1 MSQSSG
7 SAQIKNKI
15 ADTVKTRSKSK
26 KEGTT
31 VLVDAMPLS
40 SIPATTSKKKKS
52 AKSTKKVS
60 ESSPSISIK
69 SDSVRSKKKKPQS
82 PIKRGLSMSD
92 LYLNKDLSETANVE
106 SHDVASG
113 KNANVESSVKSVSE
127 KVNQENP
134 SVEENPSSVETLGKT
149 QNIAENVGVSNNPSV
164 PENMTVPT
172 NVITDVTEKSQ
183 EKAVVT
189 DAPTGVEPSSVPTDA
204 EKDVEASKG
213 GSSPHANTATG
224 SFGSGSNTEASTEE
238 EVNKESTPEDVA
250 DSEPENEAGEDSEK
264 TTNEEQDIV
273 DVDEVPSEED
283 LQPPPTQKG
292 IGRRLRSRTT
302 TPAPAVTT
310 TPVVTKK
317 TKDNTLKPVKY
328 GPKKGWSKPIPPPEK
343 NKGVLKRKS
352 APSSDSEFEA
362 EKDDSSIKPPA
373 KKAMS
378 AKKAMPQSVA
388 PDIEDF
394 PCDNVSF
401 HLPSYAQRW
410 GIICKRRLAL
420 ERELGKDIL
429 ECEEIVSLINDAGL
443 IKTVWGLGSCYEKL
457 VREFVVNIPIGCDN
471 PLDKEFQK
479 VYVRGK
485 CVTFSPS
492 VINKVL
498 GNADDP
504 HPDIDVSDNVVC
516 KTITAEK
523 VKTWPKKAKVPAV
536 KLTQKYAILN
546 RIASVNWV
554 PTTHASDIAT
564 NLGKL
569 IYMIGTGTK
578 FNAGLYI
585 FNQVVQHAK
594 TSVTKQPIAF
604 PTLIC
609 DIILSQHPNIRNEDE
624 SVKKRAT
631 PLAIHQKLYSKQHAP
646 DIVGPSNAAAD
657 TPMTRKEMIAMLEAN
672 CKELDEKK
680 LQFERMIHALR
691 VEEAAAQ
698 AADAGD
704 DGSSGEEE
712 DDSDAEGEESDS
724 SPSASV

>member
-31 VLVDAMPLS
+31 VVVDAMPIS

-52 AKSTKKVS
+52 AKSSKKVS

-69 SDSVRSKKKKPQS
+69 SDSIKSKKNKPQS
-82 PIKRGLSMSD
+82 PVKRGLSMSD
-92 LYLNKDLSETANVE
+92 LYLSKKSSETANVE

-113 KNANVESSVKSVSE
+113 KNANVESSNKVNEESVKSVSE
-127 KVNQENP
+127 KVNQETP
-134 SVEENPSSVETLGKT
+134 SAKENPSSVETLGKT
-149 QNIAENVGVSNNPSV
+149 QNVAENVCVTNNPSG
-164 PENMTVPT
+164 PENMAVPT

-189 DAPTGVEPSSVPTDA
+189 DAPTSVEPSSIPTDA

-224 SFGSGSNTEASTEE
+224 SFDSGSNTEASTEE

-328 GPKKGWSKPIPPPEK
+328 GPKKGWSKPIPPSEK
-343 NKGVLKRKS
+343 KKGVLKRKN
-352 APSSDSEFEA
+352 APSSDSDFEA

-394 PCDNVSF
+394 PC
-401 HLPSYAQRW
+401 
-410 GIICKRRLAL
+410 
-420 ERELGKDIL
+420 KDIL

-523 VKTWPKKAKVPAV
+523 VKTWPKKEKVPAV
-536 KLTQKYAILN
+536 KLTQK
-546 RIASVNWV
+546 
-554 PTTHASDIAT
+554 
-564 NLGKL
+564 
-569 IYMIGTGTK
+569 
-578 FNAGLYI
+578 
-585 FNQVVQHAK
+585 
-594 TSVTKQPIAF
+594 
-604 PTLIC
+604 
-609 DIILSQHPNIRNEDE
+609 
-624 SVKKRAT
+624 
-631 PLAIHQKLYSKQHAP
+631 
-646 DIVGPSNAAAD
+646 
-657 TPMTRKEMIAMLEAN
+657 
-672 CKELDEKK
+672 
-680 LQFERMIHALR
+680 

-698 AADAGD
+698 AADADD
-704 DGSSGEEE
+704 DGSSGGEEA
-712 DDSDAEGEESDS
+712 DSDAEGEASDS

>member
-1 MSQSSG
+1 
-7 SAQIKNKI
+7 
-15 ADTVKTRSKSK
+15 
-26 KEGTT
+26 
-31 VLVDAMPLS
+31 MPIS
-40 SIPATTSKKKKS
+40 SIPATSSKKKKS

-69 SDSVRSKKKKPQS
+69 SDSIKSKKKKPQS
-82 PIKRGLSMSD
+82 PVKRGLSMSD
-92 LYLNKDLSETANVE
+92 LYLSKNSSETANVE

-113 KNANVESSVKSVSE
+113 KNANVESSNKVNEESVKSVSE
-127 KVNQENP
+127 KVNQETL
-134 SVEENPSSVETLGKT
+134 SAKENPSSVETLGKT
-149 QNIAENVGVSNNPSV
+149 QNVAENVCVTNNPSG
-164 PENMTVPT
+164 PENMAVPT
-172 NVITDVTEKSQ
+172 NVISDVTEKSQ
-183 EKAVVT
+183 EKDVVT
-189 DAPTGVEPSSVPTDA
+189 DAPTSVEPSSIPTDA

-264 TTNEEQDIV
+264 TSNKEQDIV

-302 TPAPAVTT
+302 TPAPVVTT
-310 TPVVTKK
+310 TPIVTKK

-343 NKGVLKRKS
+343 KKGVLKRKN
-352 APSSDSEFEA
+352 APSSDSDFEA

-378 AKKAMPQSVA
+378 AKKAMPQSAA

-498 GNADDP
+498 GNAYDP

-523 VKTWPKKAKVPAV
+523 VKTWPKKEKVPAV

-564 NLGKL
+564 NL
-569 IYMIGTGTK
+569 
-578 FNAGLYI
+578 
-585 FNQVVQHAK
+585 VVQHAK
-594 TSVTKQPIAF
+594 TSVTKQPITF

-609 DIILSQHPNIRNEDE
+609 DIILSQHPNIRAEGE
-624 SVKKRAT
+624 SAKKRAT

-698 AADAGD
+698 AGD

-712 DDSDAEGEESDS
+712 ADSDAEGEESDS

>member
-31 VLVDAMPLS
+31 VVVDVMPLS

-149 QNIAENVGVSNNPSV
+149 QNIAENVGVSNNLSV

-189 DAPTGVEPSSVPTDA
+189 DAPTGVEPSSIPTDA

-317 TKDNTLKPVKY
+317 AKDTTLKPVKY
-328 GPKKGWSKPIPPPEK
+328 GPKKSWSKSIPPPEK
-343 NKGVLKRKS
+343 KKGVLKRKS
-352 APSSDSEFEA
+352 APSSDSDFEA

-373 KKAMS
+373 KKA
-378 AKKAMPQSVA
+378 
-388 PDIEDF
+388 I
-394 PCDNVSF
+394 
-401 HLPSYAQRW
+401 
-410 GIICKRRLAL
+410 LAL

-479 VYVRGK
+479 VFVRGK

-492 VINKVL
+492 MINKVL

-609 DIILSQHPNIRNEDE
+609 DIILSQHLNIRHEDE
-624 SVKKRAT
+624 SAKKRAT
-631 PLAIHQKLYSKQHAP
+631 PLAIHQKLFSKQHAP
-646 DIVGPSNAAAD
+646 DIAGPSNAAAD

-698 AADAGD
+698 AADAD
-704 DGSSGEEE
+704 DDSSSGGEEA
-712 DDSDAEGEESDS
+712 DSDAEGEENAELDVPSDAGS
-724 SPSASV
+724 SEYSYA

>member
-31 VLVDAMPLS
+31 VVVDAMPIS

-52 AKSTKKVS
+52 AKSSKKVS

-69 SDSVRSKKKKPQS
+69 SDSIKSKKKKPQS
-82 PIKRGLSMSD
+82 PVKRGLSMSD
-92 LYLNKDLSETANVE
+92 LYLSKNFSETANVE

-134 SVEENPSSVETLGKT
+134 SVKENPSSVETLGKT

-189 DAPTGVEPSSVPTDA
+189 DAPTGVEPSSIPSDA

-362 EKDDSSIKPPA
+362 EKDDSSIKPPT

-394 PCDNVSF
+394 PCDNKIGS
-401 HLPSYAQRW
+401 
-410 GIICKRRLAL
+410 GKGT
-420 ERELGKDIL
+420 GKDIL
-429 ECEEIVSLINDAGL
+429 ECEEIVSLISDAGL

-492 VINKVL
+492 MINRFL
-498 GNADDP
+498 GNSDEP

-516 KTITAEK
+516 RIITADK
-523 VKTWPKKAKVPAV
+523 VKTWPKKKKVPAV
-536 KLTQKYAILN
+536 KLTQKFAILN

-609 DIILSQHPNIRNEDE
+609 DIILSQHPNIRHEDE
-624 SVKKRAT
+624 SAKKRAS
-631 PLAIHQKLYSKQHAP
+631 PLAIHQKLFSKQHAP

-698 AADAGD
+698 AANADD

-712 DDSDAEGEESDS
+712 GDSDAEGEESDS